1 MQSEKK
7 ANRLIKEKSPY
18 LLEHATNPVDWYPW
32 GEEAFEIAKKE
43 DKPIFLSI
51 GYSSCH
57 WCHVMKNESFE
68 DESVAHVLNKWFVC
82 IKVDREERPDIDH
95 VYMSFSQAMTG
106 KGGWPLSIFMT
117 WEQKPFYAA
126 TYIPKE
132 NNDGILGIIEL
143 ASTIHEIWEKEREKI
158 LTSSDETVRVLNESI
173 TTSSNERLEKR
184 ILSDCYE
191 NLVVNYD
198 AEYGGFGKSPK
209 FPTPHSL
216 LFLLRWWKETKDP
229 SILEIVERTLLG
241 MYSGGI
247 FDHIGYGFA
256 RYSVD
261 EKWLVPHFEKMLY
274 DNALLAKVY
283 TEAFLVTGRLIYKE
297 IAEKVIDYVLRDMK
311 SPEGG
316 FYSAE
321 DADSEGVEGKFYL
334 WTRDEIISIL
344 GDKEGAWFSSVYGV
358 TDEGNFE
365 GKNILNLIGNDYVE
379 LMTEA
384 MKRRLNE
391 SRMKLFEMREKR
403 VRPHQD
409 DKMLT
414 SWNGLMIV
422 TLAYAGR
429 SLQSEKYIK
438 AAKDAADFVLSKIV
452 NKEGKLLAYYREGE
466 ARLDAYL
473 DSYSFFISGLLEI
486 HQATMDD
493 EYLKLSIHYT
503 DEMLKL
509 FLDERT
515 GDFYL
520 NSKESEKLVVEAK
533 DLYDSALPSGN
544 SVAAMNLMVL
554 YSLTENMKY
563 NEYAKNL
570 FESHG
575 KIVKEEISGF
585 TYLLSAFIP
594 FLNGTSSIVIA
605 GNRKDEETKKM
616 LELVYKSYLP
626 MTTVLVQDKNEEKEK
641 RSLFTAWKEPVEE
654 KSTVYICR
662 NFTCE
667 QGITSIEYFQEKL
680 LNND

>member
-1 MQSEKK
+1 
-7 ANRLIKEKSPY
+7 
-18 LLEHATNPVDWYPW
+18 
-32 GEEAFEIAKKE
+32 
-43 DKPIFLSI
+43 
-51 GYSSCH
+51 
-57 WCHVMKNESFE
+57 
-68 DESVAHVLNKWFVC
+68 
-82 IKVDREERPDIDH
+82 
-95 VYMSFSQAMTG
+95 
-106 KGGWPLSIFMT
+106 
-117 WEQKPFYAA
+117 
-126 TYIPKE
+126 
-132 NNDGILGIIEL
+132 
-143 ASTIHEIWEKEREKI
+143 
-158 LTSSDETVRVLNESI
+158 
-173 TTSSNERLEKR
+173 
-184 ILSDCYE
+184 
-191 NLVVNYD
+191 
-198 AEYGGFGKSPK
+198 
-209 FPTPHSL
+209 
-216 LFLLRWWKETKDP
+216 
-229 SILEIVERTLLG
+229 
-241 MYSGGI
+241 
-247 FDHIGYGFA
+247 
-256 RYSVD
+256 
-261 EKWLVPHFEKMLY
+261 
-274 DNALLAKVY
+274 
-283 TEAFLVTGRLIYKE
+283 
-297 IAEKVIDYVLRDMK
+297 
-311 SPEGG
+311 
-316 FYSAE
+316 
-321 DADSEGVEGKFYL
+321 
-334 WTRDEIISIL
+334 
-344 GDKEGAWFSSVYGV
+344 
-358 TDEGNFE
+358 
-365 GKNILNLIGNDYVE
+365 
-379 LMTEA
+379 
-384 MKRRLNE
+384 
-391 SRMKLFEMREKR
+391 
-403 VRPHQD
+403 
-409 DKMLT
+409 
-414 SWNGLMIV
+414 
-422 TLAYAGR
+422 
-429 SLQSEKYIK
+429 
-438 AAKDAADFVLSKIV
+438 V

-473 DSYSFFISGLLEI
+473 DSYSFFVSGLLEI